1 MSDKKEG
8 TKGPRALKLGIPKG
22 SLEQAT
28 VDLFRR
34 AGFQVTINARSY
46 YPTIDDPEI
55 RCMLIR
61 SQEMSRYVADEVL
74 DAGLCGHD
82 WVVENRSDVLELAE
96 LDYSKATDAKARWVL
111 CVPEDSPVRSAKDLK
126 GKRVATE
133 LVGVTK
139 RWLEERGV
147 EAEVEFSWGATEV
160 KCPDLA
166 DAIVEITETGSS
178 LRANKLRIVDT
189 VLETNTRLVVGKSA
203 WKDPWKR
210 SKIEDLVT
218 LLQGAL
224 LAKRMVGLMMNV
236 PRKGLEAVLELL
248 PSMKNPSVSPLAK
261 GDWVDVVTV
270 IEERQARELIPR
282 LKRAGAQGIVEYPLN
297 KVIY

>member
-1 MSDKKEG
+1 LSG
-8 TKGPRALKLGIPKG
+8 ILKLGIPKG

-34 AGFQVTINARSY
+34 AGYQVTISSRSY
-46 YPTIDDPEI
+46 YPSIDDPDV

-61 SQEMSRYVADEVL
+61 SQEMSRYVADQVL

-82 WVVENRSDVLELAE
+82 WVVENQSDVIELAE
-96 LDYSKATDAKARWVL
+96 LDYSKATDTKARWVL
-111 CVPEDSPVRSAKDLK
+111 CVPEDSPIKSVKDLQ
-126 GKRVATE
+126 GKRIATE
-133 LVGVTK
+133 LVNVTK
-139 RWLEERGV
+139 RWLEKHSV
-147 EAEVEFSWGATEV
+147 SASVEFSWGATEV

-178 LRANKLRIVDT
+178 LRANKLRVVDT
-189 VLETNTRLVVGKSA
+189 VLETNTRLVVGKAA
-203 WKDPWKR
+203 WADPWKR

-236 PRKGLEAVLELL
+236 AKTDLPRILDLL
-248 PSMKNPSVSPLAK
+248 PSMMNPSISPLAK
-261 GDWVDVVTV
+261 GEWVDVVTV
-270 IEERQARELIPR
+270 IEEKQARALIPA
-282 LKRAGAQGIVEYPLN
+282 LKRAGAQGLVEYPLN

>member
-1 MSDKKEG
+1 LSG
-8 TKGPRALKLGIPKG
+8 VLKLGIPKG

-34 AGFQVTINARSY
+34 AGYQVSINSRSY

-55 RCMLIR
+55 KCMLIR
-61 SQEMSRYVADEVL
+61 SQEMSRYVADDVL

-82 WVVENRSDVLELAE
+82 WVVENRSDVIELAE
-96 LDYSKATDAKARWVL
+96 LDYSKATDTKARWVL
-111 CVPEDSPVRSAKDLK
+111 CVPEDSPVKSVKDLK

-139 RWLEERGV
+139 AWLEKNKV
-147 EAEVEFSWGATEV
+147 KASVEFSWGATEV

-189 VLETNTRLVVGKSA
+189 VLETNTRLVVNKTA

-210 SKIEDLVT
+210 AKIEDLAT

-236 PRKGLEAVLELL
+236 TKKDLPRILALL
-248 PSMKNPSVSPLAK
+248 PSMKNPSISPLAK

-270 IEERQARELIPR
+270 IEEKLARDLIPA
-282 LKRAGAQGIVEYPLN
+282 LKRAGAQGLVEYPLN

>member
-1 MSDKKEG
+1 LNG
-8 TKGPRALKLGIPKG
+8 VLKLGIPKG
-22 SLEQAT
+22 SLEQST
-28 VDLFRR
+28 VDLFSR
-34 AGFQVTINARSY
+34 AGFQISISARSY
-46 YPTIDDPEI
+46 YPSVDDPELKL
-55 RCMLIR
+55 MLIR
-61 SQEMSRYVADEVL
+61 SQEVSRYVQDEIL

-82 WVVENRSDVLELAE
+82 WVVENKSDVMELAE
-96 LDYSKATDAKARWVL
+96 LNYSKSTDTKARWVL
-111 CVPEDSPVRSAKDLK
+111 CVPEDSPIKTVKDLQ

-139 RWLEERGV
+139 RWLESKQV
-147 EAEVEFSWGATEV
+147 KASVEFSWGATEV

-166 DAIVEITETGSS
+166 DAIVDITETGSS
-178 LRANKLRIVDT
+178 LKANKLRIVDT
-189 VLETNTRLVVGKSA
+189 VLETNTRLVVSKRA
-203 WKDPWKR
+203 WKDKWKR

-236 PRKGLEAVLELL
+236 ERKHLPKILDLL
-248 PSMKNPSVSPLAK
+248 PSMKNPSISPLAK

-270 IEERQARELIPR
+270 IEEKQARALIPA
-282 LKRAGAQGIVEYPLN
+282 LKRAGAQGLVEYPLN

>member
-1 MSDKKEG
+1 LSG
-8 TKGPRALKLGIPKG
+8 ILKLGIPKG

-34 AGFQVTINARSY
+34 AGYQVSISSRSY
-46 YPTIDDPEI
+46 YPTIDDPQI
-55 RCMLIR
+55 QCMLIR

-82 WVVENRSDVLELAE
+82 WVVENQSDVIELAE
-96 LDYSKATDAKARWVL
+96 LDYSKATDTKARWVL
-111 CVPEDSPVRSAKDLK
+111 CVPEDSPVKSVKDLK
-126 GKRVATE
+126 GKRIATE
-133 LVGVTK
+133 LVGVTR
-139 RWLEERGV
+139 RWLDGHKV
-147 EAEVEFSWGATEV
+147 KANVEFSWGATEV

-189 VLETNTRLVVGKSA
+189 VLETNTRLVVGKKA

-210 SKIEDLVT
+210 SKIEDLAT

-236 PRKGLEAVLELL
+236 PKKDLSRILGLL
-248 PSMKNPSVSPLAK
+248 PSMKNPSISPLAK

-270 IEERQARELIPR
+270 IEEKLARDLIPA
-282 LKRAGAQGIVEYPLN
+282 LKRAGAQGLVEYPLN

>member
-1 MSDKKEG
+1 MSG
-8 TKGPRALKLGIPKG
+8 ILKLGIPKG
-22 SLEQAT
+22 SLETAT

-34 AGFQVTINARSY
+34 AGYQVAISSRSY

-55 RCMLIR
+55 KCMLIR
-61 SQEMSRYVADEVL
+61 SQEMSRYVGDGVL

-82 WVVENRSDVLELAE
+82 WVVENQSDVIELAE

-111 CVPEDSPVRSAKDLK
+111 CVPEDSPIKGVKDLK
-126 GKRVATE
+126 GKRIATE
-133 LVGVTK
+133 LVGVTR
-139 RWLEERGV
+139 RWLEKHKV
-147 EAEVEFSWGATEV
+147 KAAVEFSWGATEV

-189 VLETNTRLVVGKSA
+189 VLETNTRLVVGKAA
-203 WKDPWKR
+203 WKNPWKR
-210 SKIEDLVT
+210 AKIEDLVT
-218 LLQGAL
+218 LLKGAL

-236 PRKGLEAVLELL
+236 PKRDLPRILALL
-248 PSMKNPSVSPLAK
+248 PSMKNPSISPLAK

-270 IEERQARELIPR
+270 IEEREARDLIPA
-282 LKRAGAQGIVEYPLN
+282 LKRAGAQGLVEYPLN